1 MTLRRLLAAGLV
13 TAGLAACATPGP
25 DPRYRPTENVLEAVA
40 VLRLHVDDDTYRFPP
55 ARDFTGK
62 NVYVAS
68 LRRLEDLE
76 RANTDAFRSGSL
88 TDVIWFG
95 QALALERM
103 GEFDLASLHYRRV
116 AELESPLRIAALRGQ
131 KVTEQL
137 REARAILPGPELS
150 IDDALARFEERA
162 RQLAALA
169 EEVDG
174 THFEYVVQE
183 EEERMDRE
191 RALWLRARRRIRR
204 GLDALALQ
212 QYQRLV
218 QRNRES
224 KNRNRNLLDLG
235 DLYAEMARDYA
246 WRFPPVSLGFDAA
259 TFREYATGAS
269 RLYEAVSQ
277 QDGAIEKIEAAR
289 KLEAFLSFQ
298 FQVTDEHLPR
308 R

>member
-1 MTLRRLLAAGLV
+1 MRLPSGIAIGLAV
-13 TAGLAACATPGP
+13 AGLAACSTPGS

-40 VLRLHVDDDTYRFPP
+40 LLRLHVDDDTYRFPP

-76 RANTDAFRSGSL
+76 RANVGALRGGTL

-95 QALALERM
+95 EARALERI
-103 GEFDLASLHYRRV
+103 GEYELASLHYRRV
-116 AELESPLRIAALRGQ
+116 AELDSPLREPALQGRH
-131 KVTEQL
+131 VTEQL
-137 REARAILPGPELS
+137 RDARAIQPGPELG
-150 IDDALARFEERA
+150 IDEALARFDERE
-162 RQLAALA
+162 RLLAALA
-169 EEVDG
+169 REVDG
-174 THFEYVVQE
+174 THYEYVIQE
-183 EEERMDRE
+183 ERERADRE
-191 RALWLRARRRIRR
+191 RALWMRARRRMRS

-218 QRNRES
+218 RRNRES

-246 WRFPPVSLGFDAA
+246 WRFPPVSLEFDAA

-298 FQVTDEHLPR
+298 FQVTDEHLPHR
-308 R
+308 